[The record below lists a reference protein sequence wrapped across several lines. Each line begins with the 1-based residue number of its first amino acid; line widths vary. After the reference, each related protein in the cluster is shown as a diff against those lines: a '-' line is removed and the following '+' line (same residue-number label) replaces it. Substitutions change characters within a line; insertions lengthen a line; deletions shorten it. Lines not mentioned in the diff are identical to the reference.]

1 MTNNNLIDK
10 IFDDLLFQL
19 SKGNTFENIENGRT
33 ILDLEQ
39 IKEWKSKFGYTFS
52 IYPNDHFIKNK
63 PHFHLDHKGNR
74 IAAKLS
80 FDGEVLEYKGNNRID
95 KKTLK
100 ALNNFL
106 NNENVQNLLISK
118 WNKNNPDLKWE

>member
-1 MTNNNLIDK
+1 MPNSKLLDK

-19 SKGNTFENIENGRT
+19 SKGNTFENIEKGRT

-39 IKEWKSKFGYTFS
+39 VKEWKNKFGYTFS
-52 IYPNDHFIKNK
+52 IYPKDHFINKK
-63 PHFHLDHKGNR
+63 PHFHLDHKGNG

-80 FDGEVLEYKGNNRID
+80 FDGEVLEYKGKNKID

-100 ALNNFL
+100 VLNHFL
-106 NNENVQNLLISK
+106 NNQNIQNLLISK